1 MYVIH
6 LMRPKDL
13 ADFRGLV
20 QARARWAAERGL
32 GQLQPAPATQRRS
45 DAASVAMTCEGVLV
59 AAATAAPSPAG
70 RGGAAAVDVS
80 RIITHPGSVY
90 GPVAWILTTWLA
102 DRVARAGHTHLRIA
116 VAPERLAEH
125 LRTALGWSLDR
136 TSVTGSGTVVR
147 HLRRDARETPAI
159 HAAVTDQVTP
169 APTLSLEC
177 RAGGLSQLRPHRE
190 VGTLDEGGRSFA
202 AVLGKRIRPADAAR
216 QRSLA
221 ESQ

>member
-1 MYVIH
+1 M
-6 LMRPKDL
+6 
-13 ADFRGLV
+13 
-20 QARARWAAERGL
+20 
-32 GQLQPAPATQRRS
+32 
-45 DAASVAMTCEGVLV
+45 
-59 AAATAAPSPAG
+59 
-70 RGGAAAVDVS
+70 
-80 RIITHPGSVY
+80 Y

-102 DRVARAGHTHLRIA
+102 DRAARAGHTHLRIA

-125 LRTALGWSLDR
+125 LRTTLGWSPDR
-136 TSVTGSGTVVR
+136 TSVTGSGSGTVVR

-177 RAGGLSQLRPHRE
+177 RAGEVSQLLPHRE

-202 AVLGKRIRPADAAR
+202 AFLGTRIRPADAAR
-216 QRSLA
+216 QRTWA